1 MSRFNL
7 TGSTPEEVAALGPV
21 TVTGRPGSP
30 DYNPVLQ
37 NNIERLQASEGSVA
51 SPAVN
56 GYNQFSVEQFKS
68 KFLEVGLVTPSNFL
82 VKFTPPLSIFDKPEN
97 AKQFEDVP
105 FLCGATKLPGMRI
118 ATSSLRRYNY
128 GNIIKMPYDTMT
140 DDIEL
145 IFYVDASQAKSLD
158 LFHRWIRSIIDIG
171 KDFPGKKT
179 NLVSYRN
186 DYICDKLSIFIVS
199 QLNGLQNPTEM
210 PDPNGSNGE
219 TAQTSPNGANP
230 PVELSTG
237 NYAIVECTL
246 HEVFP
251 IQIGDISLDWGEAD
265 NFARVSVTFSYRTHE
280 FKFGKFTKK
289 SLGFKT
295 GYSYQPV
302 SSTNT
307 SVTQDPEE
315 KDFLTSV
322 TQFLGK
328 IADTKRK
335 IQQFQTNWK
344 TFQNAKGGLGKLTAL
359 GNLAGPGS
367 SLNTTA
373 NQLNQIVSMTNFITG
388 NGVAKAR
395 SGTKKTTS
403 TLP

>member
-1 MSRFNL
+1 MPYPFNNSNPPISGIGTDL
-7 TGSTPEEVAALGPV
+7 ENFEANANNPANQIAPDTVPFFAAP
-21 TVTGRPGSP
+21 
-30 DYNPVLQ
+30 
-37 NNIERLQASEGSVA
+37 
-51 SPAVN
+51 PAR
-56 GYNQFSVEQFKS
+56 GFNQFSVDKFKT

-82 VKFTPPLSIFDKPEN
+82 VKFKPPLSIFDKPED
-97 AKQFEDVP
+97 ADKYKDVP
-105 FLCGATKLPGMRI
+105 FLCSATRLPGMRI
-118 ATSSLRRYNY
+118 ATSTLRRYNY
-128 GNIIKMPYDTMT
+128 GNIIKMPYDTIT

-145 IFYVDASQAKSLD
+145 TFYVDATRAQALN
-158 LFHRWIRSIIDIG
+158 LFHIWMRSIIDIG

-179 NLVSYRN
+179 NLVSYHSQFV
-186 DYICDKLSIFIVS
+186 CDKLSIFIVS
-199 QLNGLQNPTEM
+199 QLAGLEDPTEM

-219 TAQTSPNGANP
+219 PAQTRPNGANP
-230 PVELSTG
+230 PAELSTG
-237 NYAIVECTL
+237 NYAIVECSL

-251 IQIGDISLDWGEAD
+251 IQISDIVLDWGD
-265 NFARVSVTFSYRTHE
+265 DGFARVNVTFSYRTHE
-280 FKFGKFTKK
+280 FSFGKFTKK

-307 SVTQDPEE
+307 SINQDPAK
-315 KDFLTSV
+315 KDFLTSL
-322 TQFLGK
+322 TDFLGK
-328 IADTKRK
+328 VADTKRK

-388 NGVAKAR
+388 NGVVKAR
-395 SGTKKTTS
+395 SGTKKVTS